1 MACHNLAIKMINTN
15 PKSVWCCQLQ
25 QISTALS
32 TGKRLIFT
40 ISSFWSRCCEWIRQC
55 STNVARRVSSQQQ
68 WWNGR
73 PSRNLWITLLPS
85 QIQRVKACG
94 ENRENLPWKNL
105 SGGRIL
111 YEPAK
116 DLGLSLLI
124 LFDLQVPMSKVA
136 TVPKQ
141 ACVSKKTWT
150 LKPEWKHMRQILD
163 SQLTNPSDDT
173 FQCFFPLHLCGLGR
187 YTWRHNMAHRDTLHN
202 GRFTVLVIRL

>member
-141 ACVSKKTWT
+141 ACQKNMNIKTRMEAYAANTWQPTYQSIWWYIPVFFSSASLRFGT
-150 LKPEWKHMRQILD
+150 LYVTAQYGTSWHIAQRKIY
-163 SQLTNPSDDT
+163 SSSN
-173 FQCFFPLHLCGLGR
+173 
-187 YTWRHNMAHRDTLHN
+187 
-202 GRFTVLVIRL
+202 